1 MIPRYVLG
9 GILAAVFAESVY
21 QRKKCNG
28 SVLGDNMSKD
38 ICLGDNYVCI
48 RSQALRNKSYITVDC
63 SAKRV
68 VSVIGAQHCN
78 SDKGRKC
85 YAKPNAFSLPK

>member
-9 GILAAVFAESVY
+9 GILAAVFAERVY
-21 QRKKCNG
+21 HHKKSNESG
-28 SVLGDNMSKD
+28 LGDSTSKD
-38 ICLGDNYVCI
+38 ICLGDNYVFIC
-48 RSQALRNKSYITVDC
+48 SQASYSTVDC

-68 VSVIGAQHCN
+68 VCVIRAQHCN